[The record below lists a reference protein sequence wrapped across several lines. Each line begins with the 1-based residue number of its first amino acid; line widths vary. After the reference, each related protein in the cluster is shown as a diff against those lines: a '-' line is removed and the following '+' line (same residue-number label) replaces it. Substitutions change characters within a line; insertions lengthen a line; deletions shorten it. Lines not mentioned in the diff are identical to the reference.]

1 MICMIFGAEIHPDEV
16 AVTLRVAVC
25 KVVPLLM
32 ALKLFMLPVPDAA
45 SPMEVLL
52 FVQLM
57 TALVGLAEK
66 VILPVGCVVH
76 TTTLFEGIINAGGL
90 GSVNVIGPIILEV
103 QPLSVTEILSYSPAV
118 SVLMT
123 MAPAEV
129 DVLDRG
135 VMGTPFFE

>member
-1 MICMIFGAEIHPDEV
+1 M
-16 AVTLRVAVC
+16 VAVC
-25 KVVPLLM
+25 TVVPLLI

-57 TALVGLAEK
+57 MDPVGVAEK
-66 VILPVGCVVH
+66 LILPDGCVAH

-103 QPLSVTEILSYSPAV
+103 QPLSETEILSYSPAD

-123 MAPAEV
+123 MVPAVVEI
-129 DVLDRG
+129 LDAG
-135 VMGTPFFE
+135 VMGTPFLE